1 MISATSGYIPD
12 LNHISELF
20 FKKKTNTN
28 NKKEIMGGDFIFKEK
43 KMLEVMQKQ
52 LSLSSPGRCVINTVI
67 R

>member
-1 MISATSGYIPD
+1 
-12 LNHISELF
+12 
-20 FKKKTNTN
+20 
-28 NKKEIMGGDFIFKEK
+28 MGGDFIFKEK

>member
-20 FKKKTNTN
+20 LKKKINTN

>member
-20 FKKKTNTN
+20 FKKKINTN